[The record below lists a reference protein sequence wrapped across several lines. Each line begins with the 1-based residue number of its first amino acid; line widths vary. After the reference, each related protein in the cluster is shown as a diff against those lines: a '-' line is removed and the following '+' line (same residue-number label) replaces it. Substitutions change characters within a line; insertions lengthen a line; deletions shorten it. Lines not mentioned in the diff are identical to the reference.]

1 MASALAEL
9 GKQLVPVVD
18 RPQIIHLAIDQCIL
32 LLTGLSN

>member
-9 GKQLVPVVD
+9 GKQSVPVVD
-18 RPQIIHLAIDQCIL
+18 RPQIIHLVINQCIS